1 MSKFLYGL
9 SVQGIGEYIFSSNAL
24 KEIIGASELIKNTID
39 EIKDTID
46 KTDKNMIDKT
56 DKEIIGAKNTIGKID
71 KEIIGTKNTIDEND
85 LNEADKI
92 DLKAIFGLENEP
104 PEVILS
110 AAGHLRVI
118 FENEADLKKIVREM
132 PKFIAKKAGDIAVA
146 QAVVEFEENSN
157 VNLSVNSL
165 ENSSQNDTKNS
176 NTNLSQNLYKASS
189 ANLSANSHENLSQ
202 NSNQNVNLQ
211 NQILNKNDTE
221 ILSINSSQ
229 NDTKN
234 PSQNANS
241 QNQNSNQNLNK
252 ASSVNLNINS
262 HEISSQ
268 NANLQNQISSANSS
282 QNLNSQNT
290 NHSQSSSAREA
301 FANSQSQNLNL
312 YPLDS
317 SLCATHSAQNDIEN
331 SIANSNQNAN
341 LQSQNSNQNLN
352 SQNQNS
358 SQNDTKNSNTNLIQ
372 NYKNAVQELENRL
385 KIQRNKPQFSQNY
398 AFSILQKYP
407 KSAKP
412 IFCYE
417 QNGKICVAKNDDKDR
432 ANIDKTTLLKLKAF
446 KKFNEK
452 NPNSINDLQAISNEK
467 NKIALI
473 YADGNA
479 LGEIVR
485 NLDKNEMREFSQR
498 LDSAT
503 KTAFKN
509 AKNAIKQDLKDG
521 ENSTAFCKID
531 GENQLK
537 IREVICGGDDLVVIC
552 DANIALKLAQNF
564 LREFELQ
571 TKDIL
576 KTRQKLTACA
586 GVAFSQHKYPIHYS
600 LKLAKDLMKRA
611 KIQSKKLAKNSSE
624 ISCKNL
630 IKNSSEIP
638 PSSLF
643 FHNIQSSA
651 VQSFTRFIEQELT
664 LGKDKPVQC
673 DFGAYYLSA
682 ENSLKNLPTIENLLN
697 LVQIFRDENAPT
709 ARLRQWLTML
719 DLNRNLADK
728 ELDRICEIYDGWA
741 TSQEPKFKALHSDL
755 SLKNLI
761 VQKDDFNKKPIYKT
775 PIYDVIA
782 ILSTTAELF

>member
-1 MSKFLYGL
+1 MLRAKW
-9 SVQGIGEYIFSSNAL
+9 QIF
-24 KEIIGASELIKNTID
+24 
-39 EIKDTID
+39 
-46 KTDKNMIDKT
+46 
-56 DKEIIGAKNTIGKID
+56 
-71 KEIIGTKNTIDEND
+71 
-85 LNEADKI
+85 
-92 DLKAIFGLENEP
+92 
-104 PEVILS
+104 
-110 AAGHLRVI
+110 
-118 FENEADLKKIVREM
+118 
-132 PKFIAKKAGDIAVA
+132 
-146 QAVVEFEENSN
+146 
-157 VNLSVNSL
+157 
-165 ENSSQNDTKNS
+165 
-176 NTNLSQNLYKASS
+176 
-189 ANLSANSHENLSQ
+189 
-202 NSNQNVNLQ
+202 
-211 NQILNKNDTE
+211 
-221 ILSINSSQ
+221 
-229 NDTKN
+229 
-234 PSQNANS
+234 
-241 QNQNSNQNLNK
+241 
-252 ASSVNLNINS
+252 
-262 HEISSQ
+262 
-268 NANLQNQISSANSS
+268 
-282 QNLNSQNT
+282 
-290 NHSQSSSAREA
+290 
-301 FANSQSQNLNL
+301 
-312 YPLDS
+312 
-317 SLCATHSAQNDIEN
+317 
-331 SIANSNQNAN
+331 
-341 LQSQNSNQNLN
+341 
-352 SQNQNS
+352 
-358 SQNDTKNSNTNLIQ
+358 
-372 NYKNAVQELENRL
+372 
-385 KIQRNKPQFSQNY
+385 
-398 AFSILQKYP
+398 
-407 KSAKP
+407 
-412 IFCYE
+412 
-417 QNGKICVAKNDDKDR
+417 VAKNDDKDR

-498 LDSAT
+498 LDNAT

-521 ENSTAFCKID
+521 ENSTAFCKIE

-586 GVAFSQHKYPIHYS
+586 GVAFSQHKYPIHYA

-611 KIQSKKLAKNSSE
+611 KIQSKKLVKNSSE

-630 IKNSSEIP
+630 VKNSSEIP

-664 LGKDKPVQC
+664 LGKNTQKPVRC

-728 ELDRICEIYDGWA
+728 ELDRICEIYEQWA
-741 TSQEPKFKALHSDL
+741 DKHKEKFEALHEDL